1 MHCLTDFKNF
11 ALAELDLFKP
21 LTVLLGRNGS
31 GKTNLIEGVELL
43 ATLACGA
50 PFNEITDVDRGG
62 RFEVRG
68 GLRSCIRFGREKL
81 GLRFNKALVRF
92 DGKSRPVDYF
102 IEIAPRGRNDV
113 QLSAERLQIGDR
125 VLFDAMN
132 SGGELMEV
140 RYDNFSRGRNP
151 TCQVSASH
159 SVLSRYEEIV
169 RNSQANSLGLR
180 ASTGTVQF
188 VRGYLR
194 NSYIFDPQPKAMRE
208 YARAESN
215 PQLLR
220 GGANL
225 SAVLFALSEGDEE
238 RQAALQRIT
247 EVVRQIPEEPF
258 IKIGFAD
265 TSLGDVMAGF
275 VADEGKETSGG
286 KLIDARLL
294 SDGTLR
300 MLAIVTALETVPDS
314 SRIVIEEFDNG
325 LHPSRA
331 KLLVRTLSETASRRK
346 LNVLVTTH
354 NPAFMDALEQSQMD
368 SVLICHGDEPGKGSQ
383 VTRLGD
389 MDIAGTIGLRG
400 GLGDFVTPRC
410 TRRASCSGFCGKS
423 LQGNAEMDRV
433 AVLSGAAILDT
444 SWLLELYRVPGY
456 FKESRTLPVR
466 TETTELIGAKCEL
479 FVTVPVLFEVASHI
493 THVRDG
499 SRRRTLGERLRD
511 DVTSSIHRESPWT
524 IHHRRAEYSVPV

>member
-11 ALAELDLFKP
+11 ARAELDLFKP

-43 ATLACGA
+43 ATLARGA
-50 PFNEITDVDRGG
+50 PLNEISDVDRGG
-62 RFEVRG
+62 IFEVRG
-68 GLRSCIRFGREKL
+68 GLRSCIRFGAEKL
-81 GLRFNKALVRF
+81 GLRFNKAVVRF

-125 VLFDAMN
+125 ILFDATN

-151 TCQVSASH
+151 TCQVSASR
-159 SVLSRYEEIV
+159 SVLSRYEEII
-169 RNSQANSLGLR
+169 RNSQANSPRLR
-180 ASTGTVQF
+180 ASTGTVES

-208 YARAESN
+208 YARVESS
-215 PQLLR
+215 PRLLR

-225 SAVLFALSEGDEE
+225 SAVLFALSEEYEEDEE
-238 RQAALQRIT
+238 QQATLQRIT

-258 IKIGFAD
+258 IKISFAE
-265 TSLGDVMAGF
+265 TSLGDVMAAF
-275 VADEGKETSGG
+275 VPDERRAASGG
-286 KLIDARLL
+286 KLVDARLL

-300 MLAIVTALETVPDS
+300 MLAIVTALETVPES

-331 KLLVRTLSETASRRK
+331 KLLVRTLSETASRRE

-368 SVLICHGDEPGKGSQ
+368 SVLICHGDESGEGSQ
-383 VTRLGD
+383 VTRLSD

-400 GLGDFVTPRC
+400 GLGDFVTRGALEEHLAPDFVENRSRE
-410 TRRASCSGFCGKS
+410 TRKWLES
-423 LQGNAEMDRV
+423 L
-433 AVLSGAAILDT
+433 
-444 SWLLELYRVPGY
+444 
-456 FKESRTLPVR
+456 
-466 TETTELIGAKCEL
+466 C
-479 FVTVPVLFEVASHI
+479 
-493 THVRDG
+493 
-499 SRRRTLGERLRD
+499 
-511 DVTSSIHRESPWT
+511 
-524 IHHRRAEYSVPV
+524 

>member
-11 ALAELDLFKP
+11 ARAELNLFEP

-43 ATLACGA
+43 ATLARGA
-50 PFNEITDVDRGG
+50 PFNEITDIDRGG
-62 RFEVRG
+62 IFEVRG
-68 GLRSCIRFGREKL
+68 GLRSCIRFSKEKL
-81 GLRFNKALVRF
+81 RLRFNQAVIPFGGKRRF
-92 DGKSRPVDYF
+92 IDYF
-102 IEIAPRGRNDV
+102 IEIAPRGRSDV

-125 VLFDAMN
+125 VLFDAMS

-151 TCQVSASH
+151 TCQVSASR
-159 SVLSRYEEIV
+159 SVLSRYEEII
-169 RNSQANSLGLR
+169 RNSQANTSRLR
-180 ASTGTVQF
+180 SSAGTVQG

-194 NSYIFDPQPKAMRE
+194 SSYIFDPQPKAMRE
-208 YARAESN
+208 YARTEST

-238 RQAALQRIT
+238 QQATLQRIT

-275 VADEGKETSGG
+275 VPDERRETNGG

-294 SDGTLR
+294 SDGTMR
-300 MLAIVTALETVPDS
+300 MLAIVTALETVPES

-354 NPAFMDALEQSQMD
+354 NPAFMNALDESQMD
-368 SVLICHGDEPGKGSQ
+368 SVLICHGDESGGGSH

-389 MDIAGTIGLRG
+389 MDIASTIGLRG
-400 GLGDFVTPRC
+400 GLGDFVTRGALEEHLAPDFEENRSRE
-410 TRRASCSGFCGKS
+410 TREWLAS
-423 LQGNAEMDRV
+423 
-433 AVLSGAAILDT
+433 LS
-444 SWLLELYRVPGY
+444 
-456 FKESRTLPVR
+456 
-466 TETTELIGAKCEL
+466 
-479 FVTVPVLFEVASHI
+479 
-493 THVRDG
+493 
-499 SRRRTLGERLRD
+499 
-511 DVTSSIHRESPWT
+511 
-524 IHHRRAEYSVPV
+524 

>member
-1 MHCLTDFKNF
+1 M
-11 ALAELDLFKP
+11 
-21 LTVLLGRNGS
+21 
-31 GKTNLIEGVELL
+31 
-43 ATLACGA
+43 
-50 PFNEITDVDRGG
+50 
-62 RFEVRG
+62 
-68 GLRSCIRFGREKL
+68 
-81 GLRFNKALVRF
+81 
-92 DGKSRPVDYF
+92 
-102 IEIAPRGRNDV
+102 
-113 QLSAERLQIGDR
+113 
-125 VLFDAMN
+125 
-132 SGGELMEV
+132 
-140 RYDNFSRGRNP
+140 
-151 TCQVSASH
+151 
-159 SVLSRYEEIV
+159 
-169 RNSQANSLGLR
+169 
-180 ASTGTVQF
+180 
-188 VRGYLR
+188 RGYLR

-238 RQAALQRIT
+238 QQAALQRIT

-300 MLAIVTALETVPDS
+300 MLAIVTALETVPES

-331 KLLVRTLSETASRRK
+331 KLLVQTLSETASRRK

-354 NPAFMDALEQSQMD
+354 NPAFMDALDESQMD
-368 SVLICHGDEPGKGSQ
+368 SVLICHGDESGKGSQ

-400 GLGDFVTPRC
+400 GLGDFVTRGALEEHLAPDFAENRSRE
-410 TRRASCSGFCGKS
+410 TREWLASLC
-423 LQGNAEMDRV
+423 
-433 AVLSGAAILDT
+433 
-444 SWLLELYRVPGY
+444 
-456 FKESRTLPVR
+456 
-466 TETTELIGAKCEL
+466 
-479 FVTVPVLFEVASHI
+479 
-493 THVRDG
+493 
-499 SRRRTLGERLRD
+499 
-511 DVTSSIHRESPWT
+511 
-524 IHHRRAEYSVPV
+524 

>member
-43 ATLACGA
+43 ATLARGA
-50 PFNEITDVDRGG
+50 PLNEISDVDRGG
-62 RFEVRG
+62 IFEVRG
-68 GLRSCIRFGREKL
+68 GLRSCIRFGAEKL
-81 GLRFNKALVRF
+81 GLRFNKAVVRF

-125 VLFDAMN
+125 ILFDATN

-151 TCQVSASH
+151 TCQVSASR
-159 SVLSRYEEIV
+159 SVLSRYEEII
-169 RNSQANSLGLR
+169 RNSQANSPRLR
-180 ASTGTVQF
+180 ASTGTVES

-208 YARAESN
+208 YARVESS
-215 PQLLR
+215 PRLLR

-225 SAVLFALSEGDEE
+225 SAVLFALSEEYEEDEE
-238 RQAALQRIT
+238 QQATLQRIT

-258 IKIGFAD
+258 IKISFAE
-265 TSLGDVMAGF
+265 TSLGDVMAAF
-275 VADEGKETSGG
+275 VPDERRAASGG
-286 KLIDARLL
+286 KLVDARLL

-300 MLAIVTALETVPDS
+300 MLAIVTALETVPES

-331 KLLVRTLSETASRRK
+331 KLLVRTLSETASRRE

-368 SVLICHGDEPGKGSQ
+368 SVLICHGDESGEGSQ

-400 GLGDFVTPRC
+400 GLGDFVTRGALEEHLAPDFVENRSRE
-410 TRRASCSGFCGKS
+410 TRKWLES
-423 LQGNAEMDRV
+423 L
-433 AVLSGAAILDT
+433 
-444 SWLLELYRVPGY
+444 
-456 FKESRTLPVR
+456 
-466 TETTELIGAKCEL
+466 C
-479 FVTVPVLFEVASHI
+479 
-493 THVRDG
+493 
-499 SRRRTLGERLRD
+499 
-511 DVTSSIHRESPWT
+511 
-524 IHHRRAEYSVPV
+524 